1 MNKKLKFCRICNSNK
16 LSIFNKL
23 KKMPLG
29 DKYSKEKHKF
39 DGLIEINILKC
50 NKCQHLQTS
59 TIPNRIKIYT
69 SYLSRPAAIN
79 KNLAGQYLEYAKDL
93 KKYINKKDLIL
104 DIGSN
109 DGAFLKYFKNNG
121 YKNIAGIEPAK
132 NLAKFSNKNK
142 ILTFNEFLNEDTI
155 EKIRNKFKKKAKI
168 ILNNHSLS
176 NVSDI
181 NEVLFN
187 VKSIL
192 AKSNTINYPNYFN
205 SCIRN
210 I

>member
-16 LSIFNKL
+16 LAIFNKL

-59 TIPNRIKIYT
+59 TIPDRIKIYT

-121 YKNIAGIEPAK
+121 YKNMQEL
-132 NLAKFSNKNK
+132 NQQK
-142 ILTFNEFLNEDTI
+142 I
-155 EKIRNKFKKKAKI
+155 
-168 ILNNHSLS
+168 
-176 NVSDI
+176 
-181 NEVLFN
+181 
-187 VKSIL
+187 
-192 AKSNTINYPNYFN
+192 
-205 SCIRN
+205 
-210 I
+210 